1 MKSKII
7 TLFLFSTIMSYGQN
21 TFPTTGNVGIGTS
34 SPTSS
39 LQIKK
44 TSSTNGDIKIE
55 DGRLFIG
62 NVNTNQLGS
71 YNEVK
76 FKIDGSSMLES
87 KYPYYRAILDT
98 PNFEKVVL
106 DMAIAFDNYTF
117 SNISK
122 KGDVVI
128 RKTGT
133 GNFIIANED
142 KNNINNIKFTTTA
155 PNETYASTKLIITN
169 NGNVG
174 IGTETP
180 DAKLAVNGDIHSKE
194 VRIDLNNWPD
204 YVFDQNYILPTIA
217 QAEQHIKEKGHLI
230 NMPSAETIET
240 KGLELGEITRLQQ
253 EKIEELTLYIIELN
267 KRIERLEKSNNQKQ

>member
-1 MKSKII
+1 M
-7 TLFLFSTIMSYGQN
+7 LLFSSFLSNGQN
-21 TFPTTGNVGIGTS
+21 TFPTTGNTGIGTTNPQNS
-34 SPTSS
+34 LEIVETS
-39 LQIKK
+39 K
-44 TSSTNGDIKIE
+44 TNGNLKLSTGKVILGNSNDFIYNGEYRSKIIS
-55 DGRLFIG
+55 DGGLYI
-62 NVNTNQLGS
+62 NSTHPYIHIHSSSND
-71 YNEVK
+71 VK
-76 FKIDGSSMLES
+76 ARSHAVIATAVG
-87 KYPYYRAILDT
+87 DT
-98 PNFEKVVL
+98 F
-106 DMAIAFDNYTF
+106 F
-117 SNISK
+117 SNVSK
-122 KGDVVI
+122 MGDIVFKMQTSNGQYGGYLI
-128 RKTGT
+128 
-133 GNFIIANED
+133 FANEIKN
-142 KNNINNIKFTTTA
+142 KNNGFKFTTTA

-204 YVFDQNYILPTIA
+204 YVFDQNYNLPTIA
-217 QAEQHIKEKGHLI
+217 QTEQHIKEKGRLI

>member
-1 MKSKII
+1 MNA
-7 TLFLFSTIMSYGQN
+7 QN

-34 SPTSS
+34 SPTNS
-39 LQIKK
+39 LQINKG
-44 TSSTNGDIKIE
+44 TQNGDIKLNG
-55 DGRLFIG
+55 GRLVAG
-62 NVNTNQLGS
+62 NVSDELVAGKYRS
-71 YNEVK
+71 
-76 FKIDGSSMLES
+76 KILTDGAFRMKTQNDYTFLTIQQMGLPFNPSMSL
-87 KYPYYRAILDT
+87 
-98 PNFEKVVL
+98 
-106 DMAIAFDNYTF
+106 AIAKGNGDF
-117 SNISK
+117 SNRALS
-122 KGDVVI
+122 GDVIVKGRVQNRSI
-128 RKTGT
+128 
-133 GNFIIANED
+133 IIANEEKFAQND
-142 KNNINNIKFTTTA
+142 IKFTTTSQTEDWA
-155 PNETYASTKLIITN
+155 TVKAIIKN

-204 YVFDQNYILPTIA
+204 YVFDQNYNLPTIA
-217 QAEQHIKEKGHLI
+217 QAEQHIKEKGRLI